1 MAKSKVALII
11 FLFISVFSA
20 ILPWMVHP
28 KKRIE
33 VTSLTIGRTL
43 FQVEVA
49 RTAEQITQGLSD
61 RNAIGADGMLFVLPQ
76 RNIPSFWMFHMKF
89 PLDFVWID
97 GDRVVDLTEHIP
109 APASGTPDSAL
120 PTYSPK
126 VPVTHVLELPD
137 GTIKKDSIQVGDV
150 VRLNPQRHRGWQEFR

>member
-1 MAKSKVALII
+1 MIRHMVKIKVALVI

-33 VTSLTIGRTL
+33 TASLTIGRTL

-49 RTAEQITQGLSD
+49 RTSDKITQGLSD
-61 RNAIGADGMLFVLPQ
+61 RTAIGADGMLFVLPQ

-89 PLDFVWID
+89 PLDFIWID
-97 GDRVVDLTEHIP
+97 GDTVVDVTEHVP
-109 APASGTPDSAL
+109 APVNGTLDHAL

-126 VPVTHVLELPD
+126 SPVTHVLELPD
-137 GTIKKDSIQVGDV
+137 GAVKKNAITVGDV
-150 VRLNPQRHRGWQEFR
+150 VTVGQ

>member
-1 MAKSKVALII
+1 MTKINAALII
-11 FLFISVFSA
+11 FLIISVFIA
-20 ILPWMVHP
+20 ILPWMVRQ
-28 KKRIE
+28 KKRTE
-33 VTSLTIGRTL
+33 VVSLTIGKTL

-49 RTAEQITQGLSD
+49 HTSKQITQGLSNRD
-61 RNAIGADGMLFVLPQ
+61 AIGADGMLFVLPQ

-97 GDRVVDLTEHIP
+97 GDKVVDLTEHVP
-109 APASGTPDSAL
+109 VPASGTPDSAL

-137 GTIKKDSIQVGDV
+137 GAIKKNNIQAGDKV
-150 VRLNPQRHRGWQEFR
+150 QLNAQ